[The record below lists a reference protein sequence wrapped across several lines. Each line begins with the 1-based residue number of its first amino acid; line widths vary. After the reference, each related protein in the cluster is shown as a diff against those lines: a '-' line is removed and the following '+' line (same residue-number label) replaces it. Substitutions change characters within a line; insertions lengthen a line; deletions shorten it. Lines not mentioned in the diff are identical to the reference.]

1 MQLARVAVT
10 LACHSSS
17 FAFKHDSP
25 LDNVKAQQFPGPW
38 SIMETRLGLPQV
50 YYRQTCTEHRGWGAD
65 GRLRSGA
72 IVPQGPLPS
81 HLREVGTGLCVLGSR

>member
-17 FAFKHDSP
+17 FAFKHDSS

-38 SIMETRLGLPQV
+38 NIMETRLGLPQV
-50 YYRQTCTEHRGWGAD
+50 TTGKHALSTGIGGQMAGYAAGPSSLRG
-65 GRLRSGA
+65 LS
-72 IVPQGPLPS
+72 LPI
-81 HLREVGTGLCVLGSR
+81 